1 MEAKPEET
9 ASFKADHQS
18 TEYTRGADSNSFTSC
33 FVEIIQEKSNSCME
47 IEQPNHHQ
55 EEHSDKAAVFQATK
69 TPFF

>member
-9 ASFKADHQS
+9 ASLKAENQS

-47 IEQPNHHQ
+47 VEQPSHHQ
-55 EEHSDKAAVFQATK
+55 ETHSDASAVL
-69 TPFF
+69 